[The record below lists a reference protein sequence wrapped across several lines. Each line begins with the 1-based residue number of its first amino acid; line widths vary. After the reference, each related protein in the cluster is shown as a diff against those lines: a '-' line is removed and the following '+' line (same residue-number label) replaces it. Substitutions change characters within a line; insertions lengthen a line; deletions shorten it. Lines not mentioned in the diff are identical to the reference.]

1 MVHASGTLVTCSL
14 SLGYDLPRNRVTAA
28 LEQAALDADLGEPFV
43 QVVGLGD
50 YSVSYRVCGFLED
63 VRTLVSARARLN
75 ACALDA
81 LHGAGIEIVSP
92 TYVSQRILP
101 PDTAV
106 RPPAAPPPHAT
117 DTLAH
122 SASDSDRIMFEK
134 AETAARF
141 TELKEERRRLQAE
154 ISLLE
159 ADGEATSGMDAHR
172 HRLELGLRQRQLA
185 ALDAVL
191 EETGEG
197 GAD

>member
-1 MVHASGTLVTCSL
+1 
-14 SLGYDLPRNRVTAA
+14 
-28 LEQAALDADLGEPFV
+28 
-43 QVVGLGD
+43 
-50 YSVSYRVCGFLED
+50 
-63 VRTLVSARARLN
+63 
-75 ACALDA
+75 
-81 LHGAGIEIVSP
+81 
-92 TYVSQRILP
+92 

-159 ADGEATSGMDAHR
+159 ADGEATSGMDARR

-191 EETGEG
+191 EEIGEG